1 MSSFLLKRAF
11 VCLQEFQMLLLYKV
25 DFKDVKVTINEKF
38 NCITDYKFN
47 FYSNWSMIYPYMFS
61 YTEIKQ
67 SAGAES
73 DWVAKATW
81 EAEKDKENPDTEI
94 QGWPFQ

>member
-25 DFKDVKVTINEKF
+25 DFKDIKVTITEQF

-47 FYSNWSMIYPYMFS
+47 FYSNY
-61 YTEIKQ
+61 K
-67 SAGAES
+67 
-73 DWVAKATW
+73 
-81 EAEKDKENPDTEI
+81 
-94 QGWPFQ
+94 